1 MIRGIGFI
9 KVKYRVV
16 DNEYFCRD
24 YEGAEAAEE
33 AAERLI
39 EDKLAEGVDLESV
52 ALADL
57 EDFYRQAK
65 KRFDDEAG
73 FADKSRDY
81 VVKLQSGDAH
91 CQKLWQ
97 LFIDTSVKHSNEV
110 YQKLNVTLTD
120 ADINTIS

>member
-39 EDKLAEGVDLESV
+39 EDKLAEGVTIHVDKV
-52 ALADL
+52 AI
-57 EDFYRQAK
+57 
-65 KRFDDEAG
+65 
-73 FADKSRDY
+73 
-81 VVKLQSGDAH
+81 LQSSDGFKTCATVKEWIADYDDDKNTREGKPSLYG
-91 CQKLWQ
+91 QDY
-97 LFIDTSVKHSNEV
+97 DTWARFVEV
-110 YQKLNVTLTD
+110 ER
-120 ADINTIS
+120 